1 MALSL
6 FAPLKSRGG
15 SRRIPS
21 LGGLALALVSTIGST
36 ALGGLPSQAQTA
48 EINAAANNAGAGGK
62 GAQIYCFMR
71 NNGNNHQVSWDAAY
85 AVIKRQND
93 KLFKTSP
100 EHAAVM
106 ITEAVVQNPSVYPD
120 CGRYLGDLFT
130 KPEPKPESGTTT
142 APTGVS
148 RSERLGQ

>member
-1 MALSL
+1 MALS
-6 FAPLKSRGG
+6 
-15 SRRIPS
+15 PS
-21 LGGLALALVSTIGST
+21 SLLCPGLHRALLRVGLISALGST
-36 ALGGLPSQAQTA
+36 ALTLGGLPAWAQTA
-48 EINAAANNAGAGGK
+48 EANTAAASTGPGGK

-71 NNGNNHQVSWDAAY
+71 NSGNNHQVSWDAAY

-106 ITEAVVQNPSVYPD
+106 ITEAVVQNPSVFPD

-130 KPEPKPESGTTT
+130 KPEPKPEASTST
-142 APTGVS
+142 APSGVS